1 MAETEK
7 MGFAQL
13 RDLKLG
19 KLHTAVTDWKA
30 MVEKLR
36 DLHDGSG
43 KGAAAKGA
51 PDTTAQDFLAAVLG
65 ADWAGQN
72 ATATGDFAH
81 KTAVQFRELRREAE
95 DVHGLLKTAHSA
107 FTDHQSDLEKIVDD
121 VAKDNIYI
129 NDKGLGVASVPPPAV
144 AGDAEI
150 EPPTD
155 AQIRAA
161 EKRIGRVLWD
171 AGETDRIISEEL
183 RFIANRKYDFSGT
196 GADSVKNADARQGKA
211 AADYWAKKLKD
222 GDVKVW
228 ELPDDQLERF
238 NTALEN
244 QRDNPAFTT
253 HFATRMGGEGTLQ
266 FWRDLV
272 DPGHGDTPEG
282 ERATLLDHIQGNL
295 SMTLGNAT
303 RQDTPGM
310 RAWET
315 EVINAGTK
323 QFGHEGIMAKPYGFQ
338 IMSSL
343 MGKGKFDRG
352 FLDRY
357 GDAVYEFEKSKP
369 DAPSAWGLV
378 GMGTDLDPGDKTT
391 GADPMTGYLKALSHN
406 PDASTEFFNDSEKAD
421 YFLKDMDHGGR
432 TWFDEDQPDSMG
444 PDDGVKLPSRE
455 ALGDALFAA
464 GSGMNLDDPTATYV
478 EHTAE
483 HDNVLDTALK
493 RLAGQK
499 DEMPAELRDDMA
511 KLLGNHGTA
520 AHMTMGGSAKVWE
533 LDRGDLLEVSKQIS
547 RDPHSYQVLNTSM
560 NAAMI
565 EDIHT
570 ERENPVDSLNRVG
583 KTVGFLEEARY
594 QAIGDKEA
602 DDLKAAGW
610 SPFGTGGYIA
620 TATAASFLP
629 YGSGHVANAA
639 FGLSK
644 YLVEDENA
652 RIEAGATDDSK
663 SVNVY
668 QRNRLLQLGD
678 EWYKKNEKFAAA
690 NPLFSEDEGTP
701 SWITA
706 KANDG
711 KSNARSDWGDQ

>member
-36 DLHDGSG
+36 DLYDGSG
-43 KGAAAKGA
+43 KGAAAKGT

-72 ATATGDFAH
+72 ATATGEFAH
-81 KTAVQFRELRREAE
+81 KTARQFRELRREAE

-150 EPPTD
+150 EPPTE

-161 EKRIGRVLWD
+161 EKRIERVLWD
-171 AGETDRIISEEL
+171 AGETDRIVSEEL
-183 RFIANRKYDFSGT
+183 RYIANRKYDFSGT
-196 GADSVKNADARQGKA
+196 GADSVKNADARQGEA

-323 QFGHEGIMAKPYGFQ
+323 QFGHEGLMTKPYGFQ

-343 MGKGKFDRG
+343 MGKGRFDRG

-357 GDAVYEFEKSKP
+357 GDEMYKFERSKS

-378 GMGTDLDPGDKTT
+378 GMGTDLDPGDKST

-406 PDASTEFFNDSEKAD
+406 PDASTEFFNDPEKAD

-432 TWFDEDQPDSMG
+432 TWFDEERPDSMG

-464 GSGMNLDDPTATYV
+464 GSGMNPDDPTATYV

-483 HDNVLDTALK
+483 HDGVFDNALEG
-493 RLAGQK
+493 LAGQK

-511 KLLGNHGTA
+511 KLIGNHGDD
-520 AHMTMGGSAKVWE
+520 AHMTMGGSPREQV
-533 LDRGDLLEVSKQIS
+533 LDRADLLEVSKQIS
-547 RDPHSYQVLNTSM
+547 RDPDSYRVLNESM
-560 NAAMI
+560 NAAMVQ
-565 EDIHT
+565 DIHT
-570 ERENPVDSLNRVG
+570 EKEDPEDSLNRSG
-583 KTVGFLEEARY
+583 RTVGFLEEARY
-594 QAIGDKEA
+594 QAIGDKKA
-602 DDLKAAGW
+602 DDLRSAGW
-610 SPFGTGGYIA
+610 SPYGTGGYIF

-644 YLVEDENA
+644 YLVQDEND
-652 RIEAGATDDSK
+652 RIEAGATDDNKDVSA
-663 SVNVY
+663 Y
-668 QRNRLLQLGD
+668 QKNRLMGLQH
-678 EWYKKNEKFAAA
+678 EWSSTNSEYAENT
-690 NPLFSEDEGTP
+690 PGFSEDHGA
-701 SWITA
+701 WNKIDGA
-706 KANDG
+706 ANDG
-711 KSNARSDWGDQ
+711 KSNAREEWGDQ

>member
-30 MVEKLR
+30 LVQKLR

-43 KGAAAKGA
+43 KGPAAKGT

-65 ADWAGQN
+65 ADWKGQN
-72 ATATGDFAH
+72 ATATGEFAH

-121 VAKDNIYI
+121 VAEDNIYI

-150 EPPTD
+150 DPPTD
-155 AQIRAA
+155 DQIRAA
-161 EKRIGRVLWD
+161 EKRIDRVLWD
-171 AGETDRIISEEL
+171 AGETDRIVSEEL
-183 RFIANRKYDFSGT
+183 RHIANRKYDFSGT

-211 AADYWAKKLKD
+211 AADYWAKKLKG

-228 ELPDDQLERF
+228 ELPDDELERF

-253 HFATRMGGEGTLQ
+253 HFATEMGGEGTLQ

-343 MGKGKFDRG
+343 MGKGKFDQG

-357 GDAVYEFEKSKP
+357 GDEMYEFEKSKP

-378 GMGTDLDPGDKTT
+378 GMGTDLDPGDKST
-391 GADPMTGYLKALSHN
+391 GADPMTGWLKALSHN
-406 PDASTEFFNDSEKAD
+406 PDAATEVFDDPEKAD
-421 YFLKDMDHGGR
+421 YFLKGKDQGGR

-444 PDDGVKLPSRE
+444 PDDGVELPSRE

-464 GSGMNLDDPTATYV
+464 GSGMNPDDPTATYV
-478 EHTAE
+478 EHTRE
-483 HDNVLDTALK
+483 HDNVLDNALE

-511 KLLGNHGTA
+511 KLLGNHGTDT
-520 AHMTMGGSAKVWE
+520 HMTMGGSPEEQV
-533 LDRGDLLEVSKQIS
+533 LDRDDLLEVSKQIS
-547 RDPHSYQVLNTSM
+547 RDPDTYQVLNESM
-560 NAAMI
+560 NAAMVD
-565 EDIHT
+565 DIHT
-570 ERENPVDSLNRVG
+570 EKESPGDSLDRSG
-583 KTVGFLEEARY
+583 RTVGFLEDARY
-594 QAIGDKEA
+594 KAIGDQKAE
-602 DDLKAAGW
+602 DLKAAGW
-610 SPFGTGGYIA
+610 GPKGTGGYLA
-620 TATAASFLP
+620 TATATSFLP

-644 YLVEDENA
+644 LLVQDENA
-652 RIEAGATDDSK
+652 RIESEAIDDNKQVSLRQESRLTGLK
-663 SVNVY
+663 NEWYSVNSDWAQGRDGY
-668 QRNRLLQLGD
+668 
-678 EWYKKNEKFAAA
+678 
-690 NPLFSEDEGTP
+690 SEDHGAWNKISGAADHGRINSSEHR
-701 SWITA
+701 
-706 KANDG
+706 G
-711 KSNARSDWGDQ
+711 KP